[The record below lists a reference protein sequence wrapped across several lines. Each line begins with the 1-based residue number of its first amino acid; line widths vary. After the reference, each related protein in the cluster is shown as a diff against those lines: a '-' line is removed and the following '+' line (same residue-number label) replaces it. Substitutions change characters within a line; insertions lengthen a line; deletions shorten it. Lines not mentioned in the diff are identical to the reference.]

1 MQTNMRKLSVLF
13 LFCLVI
19 FQSAR
24 LCAQD
29 ISVIGGDLQKPIAVS
44 SPKINSWESDGVR
57 VFECLGDV
65 RIIRG
70 ENLEILANE
79 CIFWFYEDK
88 AFQSDEATIDV
99 YLSGNVSLLKDGKVD
114 KHGQLFLRL
123 QTSTGLVIETG
134 KDGVS
139 MFEEVQKNALY
150 TKASSIKKR
159 VKSDSSSRGSSK
171 EEAQIFTIP
180 EEGQAVSILA
190 DEVDSWV
197 EGDKRVVTAIG
208 NVSIKKED
216 MELNADSVVLYFAAK
231 DGKTFNLEE
240 GEFDE
245 MYAEGNVTLRR
256 QEDVHMADKVFLN
269 LKKNKGLMVN
279 AQLHIDVEL
288 DDVKG
293 DKKRGKRKYG
303 RDDEVETDSHED
315 NTLHAHVKGEEIR
328 LVGEGQYEIINGQF
342 SNCGFGHPHYRF
354 ESSKIRIIKAKDQGV
369 ISLAGNRA
377 KWGNRTIF
385 YWPYIAFDIRSK
397 PNVLEN
403 WETGNSSRFGN
414 MMSTDWNLFNLG
426 IAENI
431 DKWSD
436 LIIHLDYL
444 EKRGPGGGLTYDYD
458 TDDVLGKL
466 DAYYIHD
473 KKSTELNNREVE
485 GEDRWRLSW
494 RHRQELPYDVRMDIE
509 ANNLSDDGILR
520 EYYENTFKQEKDE
533 ETYLYLRRLKDT
545 TSQTFLLK
553 KQLNTWDTFVDA
565 AKMDRVAERVPEL
578 SYKMIGEPIFKDKL
592 NFTSDSSLTYFDRVF
607 TEDDFGERPEST
619 IRFDT
624 KNEISA
630 PFQASIVKV
639 RPFASARLV
648 AYNESVENKDS
659 RRRNDDDGSGKTRVI
674 GEVGVDMSTTLWKTY
689 SYYNEFFNIN
699 RLRHVFTPEVRYS
712 FNPVVTKNPDEFNQF
727 DSVDRIEDSQWLLLG
742 FKNKLQTR
750 RKVNGV
756 DKSVDLLYFDV
767 EFNFFLG
774 GVGEDD
780 SVFDNS
786 IVFNKKR
793 EDFIQIDLRAQLTD
807 EIAIV
812 SERNEINM
820 ANGNVDVFN
829 LGIEVDYDPKWSAF
843 LGQRFI
849 DGISSS
855 VVFSAD
861 LRFSDRWGMSF
872 LEQYDFGAENSEDDK
887 EDRDDRGRNLKTQ
900 FVFTRYFHEWV
911 GSLTAEFNPVR
922 SETTTRFDIFPRV
935 LKKKE
940 KPSRFWF

>member
-1 MQTNMRKLSVLF
+1 MF
-13 LFCLVI
+13 LFCFVI
-19 FQSAR
+19 LISAR
-24 LCAQD
+24 LQAED

-44 SPKINSWESDGVR
+44 SPKIVSWESNGVR
-57 VFECLGDV
+57 VFECVGDV

-79 CIFWFYEDK
+79 CVFWFYEDK

-99 YLSGNVSLLKDGKVD
+99 YFSGNVSLLKDGKVE

-139 MFEEVQKNALY
+139 LFEEEQSSALY
-150 TKASSIKKR
+150 AKASSIKKSVNR
-159 VKSDSSSRGSSK
+159 DLSSRGRTA
-171 EEAQIFTIP
+171 EAQVVAIP

-197 EGDKRVVTAIG
+197 EGDKRIVTAIG
-208 NVSIKKED
+208 NVSIRKED
-216 MELNADSVVLYFAAK
+216 MELNADSVVLYFAVK
-231 DGKTFNLEE
+231 DGKSFNLDE

-256 QEDVHMADKVFLN
+256 EEDVHLADKVFLN
-269 LKKNKGLMVN
+269 LKKNTGLMVN
-279 AQLHIDVEL
+279 ALLHIDVEL

-303 RDDEVETDSHED
+303 RDAEIETEGGDDH
-315 NTLHAHVKGEEIR
+315 TLHAHVRGEEIR
-328 LVGEGQYEIINGQF
+328 LVGEGQYEIINGEF

-354 ESSKIRIIKAKDQGV
+354 QSSKIRIIKAKDHGV

-377 KWGNRTIF
+377 KWGKRTLF

-414 MMSTDWNLFNLG
+414 MVSTDWNLFNLG
-426 IAENI
+426 FAEKI

-436 LIIHLDYL
+436 LNLSLDYL
-444 EKRGPGGGLTYDYD
+444 EKRGPGAGLVYDYD
-458 TDDVLGKL
+458 TDDVIGKM

-473 KKSTELNNREVE
+473 KKNQELNRREVE

-494 RHRQELPYDVRMDIE
+494 RHRQQLPFDVRMDIE

-520 EYYENTFKQEKDE
+520 EYYENIFKQEKDE

-545 TSQTFLLK
+545 TTATFLLK
-553 KQLNTWDTFVDA
+553 KQLNTFDTFVDA

-578 SYKMIGEPIFKDKL
+578 SYKMIGEPILKDKL

-607 TEDDFGERPEST
+607 SDDITGERPEST
-619 IRFDT
+619 VRFDT

-630 PFQASIVKV
+630 PFQASIVKF
-639 RPFASARLV
+639 RPFASARVV
-648 AYNESVENKDS
+648 AYNESVENKS
-659 RRRNDDDGSGKTRVI
+659 SFRRKDDDGSGKTRVI
-674 GEVGVDMSTTLWKTY
+674 GEVGLDMSTTVWKTY

-699 RLRHVFTPEVRYS
+699 RIRHVFTPEVRYS
-712 FNPVVTKNPDEFNQF
+712 FNPVITKKPDEINQF
-727 DSVDRIEDSQWLLLG
+727 DSVDRIDDSQWLLLG

-756 DKSVDLLYFDV
+756 DRSVDLLYFDV

-774 GVGEDD
+774 GTGEGSN

-793 EDFIQIDLRAQLTD
+793 ENFIQIDFRAQLTD
-807 EIAIV
+807 EISIV
-812 SERNEINM
+812 SERNEINI

-872 LEQYDFGAENSEDDK
+872 LEQYDFGSERSDENDGSDM
-887 EDRDDRGRNLKTQ
+887 GRNLKTQ

-922 SETTTRFDIFPRV
+922 SETTTRFDIFPKV